1 MTSLDNNM
9 GKFFE
14 WLTKPMSDDDITSWY
29 LANNIIPELTELFR
43 DFCLSFL
50 LIMRETYLG
59 DDEEEQTE
67 TKIGMTEFQ
76 NREHFRWC
84 WNKTIENFKKEN
96 INFKFSDEDF
106 SFFENFFYEMF
117 YNQKEKKLKNA
128 IDDFFKQI
136 FDNKTRKTKSDI
148 EIFTDIYKTL
158 ERSIETKNNSFT
170 NT

>member
-1 MTSLDNNM
+1 
-9 GKFFE
+9 
-14 WLTKPMSDDDITSWY
+14 
-29 LANNIIPELTELFR
+29 
-43 DFCLSFL
+43 
-50 LIMRETYLG
+50 
-59 DDEEEQTE
+59 
-67 TKIGMTEFQ
+67 
-76 NREHFRWC
+76 
-84 WNKTIENFKKEN
+84 
-96 INFKFSDEDF
+96 
-106 SFFENFFYEMF
+106 MF